1 MIVDSRR
8 VFFALQQGNTNTN
21 YIIQVSML
29 LYTGRGNVQCFTYNL
44 QNRKFM
50 LFIEDDIHFIHAKH
64 HPTSSV
70 TSTTWHMCTAVVDV
84 HDKMDAVDLG
94 DDITKNHSNVQ
105 VTMENGSVRPCRGGI
120 DIQHLLGFV
129 SVESGNYYHQSFLQ
143 HLPLQFKE
151 FNWSNVE
158 KSFKELR

>member
-1 MIVDSRR
+1 MTEVT
-8 VFFALQQGNTNTN
+8 VF
-21 YIIQVSML
+21 
-29 LYTGRGNVQCFTYNL
+29 LYTLIASMYNVFTCNL

-50 LFIEDDIHFIHAKH
+50 ILIEDDIHFIHAKH

-84 HDKMDAVDLG
+84 HNNMKAVDLQ
-94 DDITKNHSNVQ
+94 DDVTKNHHHVQ
-105 VTMENGSVRPCRGGI
+105 VTMEDGTVRPCRGGI

-129 SVESGNYYHQSFLQ
+129 SVESGNYYRQSFLQ

-151 FNWSNVE
+151 FNLPNVE

>member
-1 MIVDSRR
+1 MV
-8 VFFALQQGNTNTN
+8 L
-21 YIIQVSML
+21 
-29 LYTGRGNVQCFTYNL
+29 
-44 QNRKFM
+44 
-50 LFIEDDIHFIHAKH
+50 IEDDIHFIHTKH

-84 HDKMDAVDLG
+84 HDNIKAVDLE
-94 DDITKNHSNVQ
+94 DVTKNHRNVQ
-105 VTMENGSVRPCRGGI
+105 VIMEDGTVRPCRGGI

-151 FNWSNVE
+151 FNLSNVE

>member
-1 MIVDSRR
+1 M
-8 VFFALQQGNTNTN
+8 F
-21 YIIQVSML
+21 
-29 LYTGRGNVQCFTYNL
+29 LYTERGNVQCFTYNL
-44 QNRKFM
+44 QNRKFI

-120 DIQHLLGFV
+120 DIQHLLK
-129 SVESGNYYHQSFLQ
+129 VEIITAKASFNISLC
-143 HLPLQFKE
+143 
-151 FNWSNVE
+151 NS
-158 KSFKELR
+158 KSSAGQMLKKVLRN